1 MKKVFL
7 VYAHPEPRSLN
18 GALRNL
24 TEETLR
30 ALGHEVVVSDLY
42 AMGWNPVA
50 GAPDFLDHPTGA
62 RLAYGSDSRRAHDAQ
77 KLAPDIAAEQA
88 KILAADALILQF
100 PLWWFAPPAILKGW
114 IDRVFCNG
122 FAYGLT
128 APGVRYSLRYGDGR
142 LAGKRALVSVTAGG
156 QTPHFSDRGVNGAI
170 GDLLFPLTH
179 GTLWYAGMEV
189 LEPFTVLGS
198 NRVSDEQY
206 AAAAEGLKH
215 RLAGLFT
222 DAPIPFRKQG
232 GGDYDDELRLKPG
245 LEGAR
250 HGLSIHRRD

>member
-1 MKKVFL
+1 MKKVLL

-18 GALRNL
+18 GALRQV
-24 TEETLR
+24 TVETLR
-30 ALGHEVVVSDLY
+30 ALGHEVLVSDLY

-50 GAPDFLDHPTGA
+50 DATDFLDMEAGA
-62 RLAYGSDSRRAHDAQ
+62 RLSYGRDSRRAHDAGQ
-77 KLAPDIAAEQA
+77 LAPDIAAEQA

-156 QTPHFSDRGVNGAI
+156 QEPHFSGRGVNGAI

-179 GTLWYAGMEV
+179 GTLWYAGMDV
-189 LEPFTVLGS
+189 LEPFTVLGA
-198 NRVSDEQY
+198 NRVPDEQY
-206 AAAAEGLKH
+206 ADAAATLKQ

-222 DAPIPFRKQG
+222 DAPIRFRKQG
-232 GGDYDDELRLKPG
+232 GGDYDEDLRLKPG
-245 LEGAR
+245 VEGAR
-250 HGLSIHRRD
+250 TGLSH